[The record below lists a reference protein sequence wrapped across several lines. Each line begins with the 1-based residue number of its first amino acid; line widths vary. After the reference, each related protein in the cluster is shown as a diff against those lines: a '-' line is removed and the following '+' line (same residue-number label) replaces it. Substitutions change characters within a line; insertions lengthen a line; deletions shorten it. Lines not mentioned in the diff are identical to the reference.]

1 MPAPAAAA
9 PPPAAPPP
17 APAAAPAPA
26 PAAPAPAAPVEQ
38 PYQADPN
45 AQPGYGSAYGEP
57 PAPPAPPAEEESK
70 IPPFSVRIDPF
81 NWILEGRLGL
91 ELELGVVKWMTV
103 QAIPVFV
110 TDDSPPLMNYAS
122 YDVHLFQH
130 SNGLGPISGASLG
143 VNFWLSGKAFKNY
156 AIQTGLTNYSY
167 DYESKTEDGEVVDTT
182 SHTERQFYVMF
193 GSVNRWGAF
202 TLAGSIGLGYEL
214 NKETRCFSS
223 DALSVADAKE
233 DGCDEIQLATDKT
246 VRGIATVTPFTYP
259 WEILARFSLGV
270 TID

>member
-1 MPAPAAAA
+1 
-9 PPPAAPPP
+9 
-17 APAAAPAPA
+17 
-26 PAAPAPAAPVEQ
+26 
-38 PYQADPN
+38 
-45 AQPGYGSAYGEP
+45 
-57 PAPPAPPAEEESK
+57 
-70 IPPFSVRIDPF
+70 VRIDPF

-91 ELELGVVKWMTV
+91 ELEVGLAKWMTV
-103 QAIPVFV
+103 QMIPVFV
-110 TDDSPPLMNYAS
+110 TDDSPPLMNYSS

-156 AIQTGLTNYSY
+156 AIQTGITNYAY
-167 DYESKTEDGEVVDTT
+167 EYESKDGDGQRVDAVK
-182 SHTERQFYVMF
+182 HTERQFYVLF

-214 NKETRCFSS
+214 NKETRCVSRDDS
-223 DALSVADAKE
+223 GLVTISE
-233 DGCDEIQLATDKT
+233 SGCEEIQLMTDKDAS
-246 VRGIATVTPFTYP
+246 GIANVTPFTYP

>member
-1 MPAPAAAA
+1 
-9 PPPAAPPP
+9 
-17 APAAAPAPA
+17 
-26 PAAPAPAAPVEQ
+26 
-38 PYQADPN
+38 
-45 AQPGYGSAYGEP
+45 
-57 PAPPAPPAEEESK
+57 
-70 IPPFSVRIDPF
+70 VRIDPF

-91 ELELGVVKWMTV
+91 ELEVGLVKWMTI

-110 TDDSPPLMNYAS
+110 TDDSPPLMNYSS

-156 AIQTGLTNYSY
+156 AIQTGITNYAY
-167 DYESKTEDGEVVDTT
+167 EYESKDGDGEQVD
-182 SHTERQFYVMF
+182 SVKHTERQFYVMF

-214 NKETRCFSS
+214 NKETRCFTN
-223 DALSVADAKE
+223 DALSPADHR
-233 DGCDEIQLATDKT
+233 DSGCDEIQLATDKD
-246 VRGIATVTPFTYP
+246 VRGVASVTPFTYP